1 MSYFKLILTKLIMK
15 KNTTTIAAFMVAI
28 LLVIV
33 ACESPKTT
41 KDLYPENEIPI
52 SSNSDEAIQE
62 LVKGLAIY
70 DQNNG
75 QKARPYFEKA
85 LELDPDFVSAQMY
98 RAFTSNSL
106 KDWSEN
112 RDKFLAMRDKANDG
126 EKIFMDIILAD
137 MEDDDVKE
145 FELSEQLVEKYPKSA
160 RACDN
165 LAGSYNSLNET
176 EKAREHWA
184 KAMELNPDYIPAI
197 SNLGAS
203 YLFTTPKDFTKAEEY
218 MAKVVEKIPG
228 SSRAQIDLGDCYRAQ
243 NDLEKALASY
253 VKAGELDPEDQ
264 VAFSKAG
271 HANSF
276 LGNFDAARKNF
287 QDSRAVSEFGIGSYD
302 FEAFTYL
309 YEGDHKKAL
318 SFLQDAAKT
327 IGGMDIP
334 ESNKTGAQ
342 MNCTFDCALIAM
354 HHGDTEHLKE
364 VVEMMRPLSDQIG
377 KDLGS
382 NAARLNQK
390 ANMQYWDAIA
400 SASEG
405 NFEEAVVKA
414 EMIKT
419 TLESINDPNK
429 LRRYHRAHA
438 FVNYKQENYEK
449 ALEHASELN
458 QDNVYDRYWMAH
470 INKMAG
476 NKDIAMDMFKE
487 IADNNFNSVGYALI
501 RNEVKEMLEAA
512 E

>member
-1 MSYFKLILTKLIMK
+1 
-15 KNTTTIAAFMVAI
+15 
-28 LLVIV
+28 
-33 ACESPKTT
+33 
-41 KDLYPENEIPI
+41 
-52 SSNSDEAIQE
+52 
-62 LVKGLAIY
+62 
-70 DQNNG
+70 
-75 QKARPYFEKA
+75 
-85 LELDPDFVSAQMY
+85 
-98 RAFTSNSL
+98 
-106 KDWSEN
+106 
-112 RDKFLAMRDKANDG
+112 
-126 EKIFMDIILAD
+126 
-137 MEDDDVKE
+137 
-145 FELSEQLVEKYPKSA
+145 
-160 RACDN
+160 
-165 LAGSYNSLNET
+165 
-176 EKAREHWA
+176 
-184 KAMELNPDYIPAI
+184 
-197 SNLGAS
+197 
-203 YLFTTPKDFTKAEEY
+203 
-218 MAKVVEKIPG
+218 
-228 SSRAQIDLGDCYRAQ
+228 
-243 NDLEKALASY
+243 
-253 VKAGELDPEDQ
+253 
-264 VAFSKAG
+264 
-271 HANSF
+271 
-276 LGNFDAARKNF
+276 
-287 QDSRAVSEFGIGSYD
+287 
-302 FEAFTYL
+302 
-309 YEGDHKKAL
+309 
-318 SFLQDAAKT
+318 
-327 IGGMDIP
+327 MDIP

-382 NAARLNQK
+382 TAARLNQK

-458 QDNVYDRYWMAH
+458 QDNVYDRYWMAR

-476 NKDIAMDMFKE
+476 NKDIAMDIFKE